1 MIKKNFKSKL
11 KKIRLIFYLNAVLKS
26 KILKIRS
33 KYIKK
38 IYEKKLKETQNY
50 YDKNFSIKNFKKN
63 HFEISP
69 LFTPKKKGD
78 LNIFWVGAHEAQDK
92 SGFLQ
97 ALRKFGCVECFKN
110 SNSEYGPLY
119 KAQGLKWLD
128 VRKIND
134 HTLLEQVKKSHK
146 NKKINLLF
154 GQMWSHVF
162 SKEALLKI
170 RELSIPVVNIAMD
183 DKLPELWGYKDN
195 QRLGS
200 VGLGNGVDM
209 TLTTT
214 IQACQWYS
222 IENMPSLFW
231 PLASDFKLFG
241 KSSNITR
248 DIDILFIGNRYGIR
262 GKIIDYLFQNGV
274 NVTCYGN
281 GWPNGPVNADQNVA
295 LSKKAKIILGVG
307 TIGYCSDVYT
317 LKLRDFDALMTGAL
331 YITHRNPDLLQLFC
345 EGYHLECY
353 ENENE
358 LLEKIKYYLNQP
370 YKRAIIGKQGKKK
383 AKKYHTWETRIQQTF
398 YELDFISKDTF

>member
-1 MIKKNFKSKL
+1 MIKKNLKSKL
-11 KKIRLIFYLNAVLKS
+11 KEVRLIFYLNALFKS

-33 KYIKK
+33 KHIKNFYK
-38 IYEKKLKETQNY
+38 KKLNENQKY
-50 YDKNFSIKNFKKN
+50 YNKNFSIKKFKNN
-63 HFEISP
+63 HLKITP

-78 LNIFWVGAHEAQDK
+78 LKIFWVGAHEAQDK

-97 ALRKFGCVECFKN
+97 ALRKFGRVECFKN
-110 SNSEYGPLY
+110 SNFGYGPLY
-119 KAQGLKWLD
+119 QVQGLKWID
-128 VRKIND
+128 VRNIND
-134 HTLLEQVKKSHK
+134 HTLLEQVKKSNK
-146 NKKINLLF
+146 NSKIDLLF

-162 SKEALLKI
+162 SKNALIKI
-170 RELSIPVVNIAMD
+170 RELGIPIINIAMD

-195 QRLGS
+195 QRQGS

-214 IQACQWYS
+214 AQACQWYS

-231 PLASDFKLFG
+231 PLASDYKLFG
-241 KSSNITR
+241 KSSKKPS

-262 GKIIDYLFQNGV
+262 GEIIDYLFKNGV
-274 NVTCYGN
+274 NVTCYGK
-281 GWPNGPVNADQNVA
+281 GWPNGPVNAAQNVA
-295 LSKKAKIILGVG
+295 LSKRAKIILGVG

-353 ENENE
+353 EHVNE

-370 YKRAIIGKQGKKK
+370 KKRALIGNQGKNK
-383 AKKYHTWETRIQQTF
+383 AKKDYTWETRISKTF
-398 YELDFISKDTF
+398 HELGFIYKDTF